1 VAEAYRVLVTGS
13 REWTNNHLVY
23 EELGKIA
30 SEVGW
35 DNMVI
40 IHGACPRGADR
51 FADLWAGA
59 HDTGV
64 IRCPADWRKH
74 GRPAGFRRN
83 AEMVALG
90 ANVCLAFYK
99 QGAGNKGTDH
109 CARLAEAAGIPV
121 RRITDA
127 DCDISATKGSECG
140 S

>member
-1 VAEAYRVLVTGS
+1 MTDAYRVLVTGS
-13 REWTNNHLVY
+13 RDWTNNHLVY

-30 SEVGW
+30 AEVGS
-35 DNMVI
+35 DSMVI

-64 IRCPADWRKH
+64 IRC
-74 GRPAGFRRN
+74 AGFRRN

-90 ANVCLAFYK
+90 ANLCLAFYK

-121 RRITDA
+121 RRIT
-127 DCDISATKGSECG
+127 G
-140 S
+140 